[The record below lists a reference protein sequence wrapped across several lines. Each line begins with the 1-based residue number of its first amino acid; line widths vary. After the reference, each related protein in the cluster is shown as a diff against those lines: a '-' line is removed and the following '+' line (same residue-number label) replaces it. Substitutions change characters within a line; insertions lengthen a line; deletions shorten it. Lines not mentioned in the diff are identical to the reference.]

1 VSGAPAARVRFR
13 HGDERFELPAAEVER
28 VLMDPGVVPL
38 PGLGEHIGGV
48 LLYDGRWIPVLV
60 PELIL
65 GVRGEEP
72 AAAAL
77 VIRSGGAVVAL
88 PVDEVVRVVREE
100 PDPAADEEWAR
111 LTASDLIPVA
121 EGTAAGG
128 GAVGAGSAGGG
139 PVGGAGGAA
148 YERRSLVLF
157 RVGDEDF
164 TVAAERAREVLDYTP
179 PQRVP
184 GAPAFLLGVV
194 EVRGEPLAVADLR
207 TRIGVAAA
215 PPDRDTRI
223 LVVEVGEERV
233 GAVVDGVADVLRVP
247 ASAILPPPPLFRG
260 FSADYLEGLVRTATG
275 WIPLLRP
282 ERVLDPGE
290 RLELAAFR
298 PAAGE
303 G

>member
-1 VSGAPAARVRFR
+1 MSGGPAAAMVRFR
-13 HGDERFELPAAEVER
+13 HGGERFELPAAEVQR
-28 VLMDPGVVPL
+28 VLMDPRLVPL
-38 PGLGEHIGGV
+38 PGLGEHIGAV
-48 LLYDGRWIPVLV
+48 LLHEGRWIPVLV
-60 PELIL
+60 PELVL
-65 GVRGEEP
+65 GARGEEP

-77 VIRSGGAVVAL
+77 VIRSGGALVAL
-88 PVDEVVRVVREE
+88 PVDEVVRVVRVDA
-100 PDPAADEEWAR
+100 DPAAAEEWQR

-121 EGTAAGG
+121 EGA
-128 GAVGAGSAGGG
+128 AVGGDAADAGSAGGG
-139 PVGGAGGAA
+139 G

-157 RVGDEDF
+157 RVGDEEF
-164 TVAAERAREVLDYTP
+164 TVAAERAREVLDYTQP
-179 PQRVP
+179 LRVP

-207 TRIGVAAA
+207 SRIGMAATA
-215 PPDRDTRI
+215 PDGDTRI
-223 LVVEVGEERV
+223 LVVEVGAERV
-233 GAVVDGVADVLRVP
+233 GAVVDAVADVLRVH

-260 FSADYLEGLVRTATG
+260 FAAEYLEGLVRTATG

>member
-1 VSGAPAARVRFR
+1 
-13 HGDERFELPAAEVER
+13 
-28 VLMDPGVVPL
+28 
-38 PGLGEHIGGV
+38 
-48 LLYDGRWIPVLV
+48 
-60 PELIL
+60 
-65 GVRGEEP
+65 
-72 AAAAL
+72 
-77 VIRSGGAVVAL
+77 VAL

-111 LTASDLIPVA
+111 LTAGDLIPVA
-121 EGTAAGG
+121 EGAAAGG
-128 GAVGAGSAGGG
+128 GAAGGG
-139 PVGGAGGAA
+139 ATGSAPVSGAGGAGGAGH
-148 YERRSLVLF
+148 ERRSLVLF

-260 FSADYLEGLVRTATG
+260 FAADYLEGLVRTATG